1 MVVFTSEKQDEAF
14 SAVFDTLSPNDLWD
28 YITDQICAKCDL
40 CRGNTE
46 VACSGDMDFL
56 ERYQY
61 EDFRFPFA
69 KMEFRDPTDLT
80 IDVFSCYSLEK
91 VTLIEF
97 HESTS
102 SYCHSVRKEL
112 EKCRHEVPDI
122 YCYETATEFSDSTTT
137 APPSSQ
143 THASE
148 NPYSDLKHHGWIPP
162 TVLCGLLF
170 AGNMI
175 LGTILVI
182 MRRRVARRNREQEG
196 TVYDLTAR
204 VLMSSYQELRERDEV
219 ETANEA
225 FELSE
230 QVGTSRSTEV

>member
-1 MVVFTSEKQDEAF
+1 MKLFQLFLILGVQIIYG
-14 SAVFDTLSPNDLWD
+14 N
-28 YITDQICAKCDL
+28 YITDQICVECDL
-40 CRGNTE
+40 CQGNTKL
-46 VACSGDMDFL
+46 ACSGIWISSKNINMKI
-56 ERYQY
+56 
-61 EDFRFPFA
+61 FA
-69 KMEFRDPTDLT
+69 FHSQKWNSGILQTSRSTF
-80 IDVFSCYSLEK
+80 FSCYSLEK

-97 HESTS
+97 YESSS
-102 SYCHSVRKEL
+102 SYCHSVRKEF
-112 EKCRHEVPDI
+112 EKCWHEVDI
-122 YCYETATEFSDSTTT
+122 YCYETATECSHSTTT

-196 TVYDLTAR
+196 TVYNLPAR
-204 VLMSSYQELRERDEV
+204 VLMSSYQE
-219 ETANEA
+219 NEA